1 MGSFRSATRAGET
14 DHRRFTGDS
23 LGARYRVKDRVGAAE
38 TRVRVTHTRR
48 DTLAVTISHRVVK
61 NHCENG
67 RSRGRSSRSSL
78 YRDPWKMSRENGAE
92 KGWILRT
99 SPWLIFFPLSFL
111 IWPNERAR
119 LGSRAT
125 ASLPADRPKGRET
138 LLNPPLGLEKPRLS
152 PANFVFVQAN

>member
-48 DTLAVTISHRVVK
+48 DTLAVTSSHRVVK

-78 YRDPWKMSRENGAE
+78 YRDP
-92 KGWILRT
+92 
-99 SPWLIFFPLSFL
+99 
-111 IWPNERAR
+111 
-119 LGSRAT
+119 
-125 ASLPADRPKGRET
+125 
-138 LLNPPLGLEKPRLS
+138 
-152 PANFVFVQAN
+152 